1 MAEDEERIIRNK
13 IDEIVNHDQEVKNNP
28 ELMDIFRVAYGRRDA
43 GKPMQ
48 VVALAL
54 DKSLAG
60 YITSHGPG
68 ETPDSV
74 LDLHKEMQKLS
85 GIQININYV
94 DYLFIMIRVNAD
106 LFCIKLANE
115 TKMQV

>member
-13 IDEIVNHDQEVKNNP
+13 IEEIVNHDQEVKNNP

-68 ETPDSV
+68 EIPDSV

-94 DYLFIMIRVNAD
+94 DYLFIKIRVNAD
-106 LFCIKLANE
+106 LFLYKNG
-115 TKMQV
+115 

>member
-43 GKPMQ
+43 GMPMQ

-68 ETPDSV
+68 ESPDSV

-85 GIQININYV
+85 GI
-94 DYLFIMIRVNAD
+94 
-106 LFCIKLANE
+106 
-115 TKMQV
+115 